1 MSNGTTSRSTLRAA
15 VDSDR
20 VAMRALVDE
29 DLAGT
34 PYGEVLSYFLGLMHG
49 NATESR
55 AIVGERHGEFVGFVL
70 FGEVAGAVGTGRIH
84 FIGTTA
90 RAALDTHGRD
100 LCEAAVDEM
109 TTRGDR
115 LIIAELPDEPRL
127 AGKHALLSRCGFE
140 VVARVRDYYRDGVD
154 LVLLQRRSR
163 GSDSFNVQEGQTP

>member
-1 MSNGTTSRSTLRAA
+1 MSDGSTSPVTLRPAI
-15 VDSDR
+15 DSDG
-20 VAMRALVDE
+20 VALRGLVDE

-34 PYGEVLSYFLGLMHG
+34 PYGEVLSYFLGLMQG

-55 AIVGERHGEFVGFVL
+55 AIVAQHHGELVGFVA

-90 RAALDTHGRD
+90 RAPLDTCGVE

-109 TTRGDR
+109 SVRGDR
-115 LIIAELPDEPRL
+115 LIIAELPDEPGL

-154 LVLLQRRSR
+154 LVLLQRR
-163 GSDSFNVQEGQTP
+163 VEA